1 MVLEKI
7 KEMLADKL
15 GISADEITAES
26 NFTELG
32 LDSLDIAE
40 MLMNIEAEFGVT
52 VEADASLTTV
62 GAIVA
67 KIEELQK

>member
-40 MLMNIEAEFGVT
+40 MLMNIEAEFGVA

>member
-15 GISADEITAES
+15 GISADEITAKS
-26 NFTELG
+26 KFTELG
-32 LDSLDIAE
+32 LDSLDVAE

-67 KIEELQK
+67 KIEELGK

>member
-15 GISADEITAES
+15 GISADEITVES
-26 NFTELG
+26 QFTELG
-32 LDSLDIAE
+32 LDSLDVAE

-67 KIEELQK
+67 KIEELRK